1 MEFGLAN
8 RVAIVT
14 GGSEGIGKAAAI
26 SLAQEGANVIVIART
41 QSKLTTALEEI
52 RSTGVGEAESISCDV
67 TDKEAVN
74 AAFDQIYRKWG
85 RIDILVNNAGSGNAN
100 SFDDL
105 TDEMLDGD
113 LQLKVFGAVFC
124 SQAVLPSMRKAKW
137 GRIINI
143 TTAAGK
149 AAAGSSVPTSMS
161 RAAGIA
167 MTKAMSKEYA
177 SDNVLVNTVCI
188 GSIKSGQNDRKW
200 EATVTKGSRL
210 TLDEYYANNGKNIPL
225 GRVGEAIE
233 AGDLICFLASERASY
248 ISGTAINIDGGAA
261 PVV

>member
-1 MEFGLAN
+1 MELGLTN
-8 RVAIVT
+8 RIAVVT

-26 SLAQEGANVIVIART
+26 SLAREGANVTILART
-41 QSKLTTALEEI
+41 QSKLDSALQEISSTAI
-52 RSTGVGEAESISCDV
+52 GKVESISCDV
-67 TDKEAVN
+67 TDQDAVN
-74 AAFDQIYRKWG
+74 KTFDHILQKWG
-85 RIDILVNNAGSGNAN
+85 KIDILVNNAGSGNAN

-105 TDEMLDGD
+105 TNSMLDGD

-124 SQAVLPSMRKAKW
+124 SQAVLPTMRKARW

-177 SDNVLVNTVCI
+177 PDNVLVNTVCI

-200 EATVTKGSRL
+200 KATVSQGSKL
-210 TLDEYYANNGKNIPL
+210 TLDEYYVNNGKNIPL
-225 GRVGEAIE
+225 GRVGEAME